1 MGTGTVEVLVPSA
14 LPFSSVRSHKLL
26 YLVKEFREGKKSL
39 LGHKM
44 SWIT

>member
-39 LGHKM
+39 LGHGM